1 MIKATALRRPQLT
14 AIQITLIVAL
24 GGLLL
29 GYDAGVVATS
39 QMYFTQYFSF
49 TPAQQGWVI
58 GSAGYG
64 CFLGAISAGY
74 LTTALSRKYSL
85 VLGAAL
91 YMISALG
98 SGVADSLSELV
109 SYRIILG
116 LSIGMIAMTAPM
128 YIAEVSPSS
137 IRGKMVTYYQLAM
150 VVGFIAPFVVSYLIT
165 TGDSSHLQRVSSGWR
180 LMFWSELVPALTFL
194 CLLFAIPH
202 SPRWLMLR
210 GRDRQAQSVLKQL
223 ASDKQE
229 AQTEYQLIAESLVE
243 TSVPARKL
251 LFKSGLGFALFL
263 GIMLAIFQQATGIA
277 AILIYSG
284 EIFSQALG
292 YGPEQALKP
301 QLWVSAVNLIFT
313 FVAIYTVDSWGRK
326 PLLILGTLG
335 MLLGLLAL
343 ALSIYTQQMGI
354 LSLMGVLLFV
364 GAFAMSMG
372 PVVWVMLAE
381 IFPNNVR
388 SLAMSIVI
396 GAQCLVSAFVT
407 NGFPILQKS
416 TFNEVMF
423 KGALPYFIFAS
434 ICLLAMLFVWRLVPE
449 TKGKTLEEM
458 GQLWQSRRNAQRELS

>member
-1 MIKATALRRPQLT
+1 MIKAIVAGRSQLT
-14 AIQITLIVAL
+14 VIQITLIAAL

-29 GYDAGVVATS
+29 GYDAGVVATA
-39 QMYFTQYFSF
+39 QMYFTQHFSF
-49 TPAQQGWVI
+49 TPAEQGWAVS
-58 GSAGYG
+58 SAGYG
-64 CFLGAISAGY
+64 CFLGAIGAGY
-74 LTTALSRKYSL
+74 LTMAISRKYTL
-85 VLGAAL
+85 VLGAVL
-91 YMISALG
+91 YIISALG
-98 SGVADSLSELV
+98 SGVADSLAELV

-128 YIAEVSPSS
+128 YIAEVSPSP
-137 IRGKMVTYYQLAM
+137 IRGRMVTYYQLAM
-150 VVGFIAPFVVSYLIT
+150 VVGFIVPFVVSYLMT
-165 TGDSSHLQRVSSGWR
+165 AGDTSYSDRVSWGWR
-180 LMFWSELVPALTFL
+180 LMFWTELAPALVFL
-194 CLLFAIPH
+194 SLLFAVPH
-202 SPRWLMLR
+202 SPRWLMLK
-210 GRDRQAQSVLKQL
+210 GRDQQAQTVLKQL
-223 ASDKQE
+223 AKGAQE
-229 AQTEYQLIAESLVE
+229 AQSEYKLIAESLAE
-243 TSVPARKL
+243 TAAPARQL
-251 LFKSGLGFALFL
+251 LFKQGLGFALFL

-284 EIFSQALG
+284 EIFNQALG

-326 PLLILGTLG
+326 PLLMLGTLG

-343 ALSIYTQQMGI
+343 AVSIYTQQAGV

-416 TFNEVMF
+416 SFNKVVF
-423 KGALPYFIFAS
+423 NGALPYFIFAGV
-434 ICLLAMLFVWRLVPE
+434 CLLAILFVWRLVPE

-458 GQLWQSRRNAQRELS
+458 GQLWQSKRKV